1 MTPMSY
7 EEIQESLAAK
17 ARWTDRLSLASDENG
32 RGADLDKV
40 KQGHF
45 KAERERAERLARD
58 PHGLEATS

>member
-1 MTPMSY
+1 M
-7 EEIQESLAAK
+7 LAAK